1 MNYREIIN
9 TGTLLLK
16 DFCIPTPEIDAEILL
31 TICLNKSRE
40 QILLNSEQ
48 DLNQYQI
55 NNYYELISRRKKRQ
69 PISFITGKKFFWKY
83 EFNVGKSV
91 LTPRFETELLVEK
104 ILKRFKFEKKLNV
117 LDIGLGSG
125 CILISLLKER
135 KLWMGTGVDISSLAI
150 KKAKINAKIQQ
161 VDNRIRFIKSDI
173 DKFSNGKYDLIV
185 SNPPYINNIEY
196 NNLDIGVKKYE
207 PKEALY
213 GGLDGLKVIEKV
225 LIKSNKILKNNGL
238 LGMEIGIGQFY
249 KVSELFKKNGF
260 FICSIIKDYQRIK
273 RCVFAKKI
281 K

>member
-260 FICSIIKDYQRIK
+260 FICGIIKDYQRIK